1 MKLSALKKQIVLVE
15 RLMLIN
21 QMVQWSEGPQV
32 FYTEGLQCKESFEQ
46 PVQLERVLELN
57 DL

>member
-1 MKLSALKKQIVLVE
+1 
-15 RLMLIN
+15 MLIN

-32 FYTEGLQCKESFEQ
+32 FYTEGLQCKEGFEQ
-46 PVQLERVLELN
+46 PVQLERVLELH